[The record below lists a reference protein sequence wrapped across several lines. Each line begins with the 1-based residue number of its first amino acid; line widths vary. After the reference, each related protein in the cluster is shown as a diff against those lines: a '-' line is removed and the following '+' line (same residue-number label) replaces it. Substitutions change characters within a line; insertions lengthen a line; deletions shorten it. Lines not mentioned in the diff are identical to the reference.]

1 MSAILTL
8 QLPLSGKVLPLA
20 TSTQPTVIL
29 RFCEAVYQDYRQR
42 ELLATDEI
50 ESLVY
55 RAELTR
61 LRRIFAVACPE
72 LLAEI
77 EDIEYDE

>member
-20 TSTQPTVIL
+20 TSTAPAVIL
-29 RFCEAVYQDYRQR
+29 RFCKAVYLDYQQR
-42 ELLATDEI
+42 EQMATDEV
-50 ESLVY
+50 EAVVY
-55 RAELTR
+55 RAELDR

-77 EDIEYDE
+77 EGAGDDE